1 MRNSVS
7 LVSHAIVLFSVVLLG
22 LQARAQ
28 QAGPS
33 SVPLLIS
40 GFDDVLRQA
49 NNTSL
54 WAAGKKVMEP
64 DQGYAGMVDLY
75 ARMTGGAGGAQPFYV
90 VSSFPIWLESR
101 AVDFLNTQRY
111 PKCEVYL
118 RDWILEWSAE
128 KFKLDRIQKILAE
141 NKGRKFI
148 VILDNSQSSLDIAV
162 KLKALH
168 PNELLQVYVRETVR
182 RKLPDSVVPFVTAF
196 DIALNEFKSRRMS
209 EDDLYEVGKASLQDG
224 PGKSL
229 VPDYSYCPSDY
240 NPCADFPLQVRGMCS
255 EISAK
260 ISRHCQGR
268 VSKK

>member
-7 LVSHAIVLFSVVLLG
+7 LVSHAIVFFFVIVTG
-22 LQARAQ
+22 FVARAQ

-33 SVPLLIS
+33 STPLLIS

-49 NNTSL
+49 DNTSL
-54 WAAGKKVMEP
+54 WAAGKKLMDP

-75 ARMTGGAGGAQPFYV
+75 TRIIGGQGTAQPFYV
-90 VSSFPIWLESR
+90 VSSFPIWLEGR
-101 AVDFLNTQRY
+101 TVDFLNTQRY

-148 VILDNSQSSLDIAV
+148 VVLDNSRASLDIAV

-168 PNELLQVYVRETVR
+168 PNELLQVYVRQTVN
-182 RKLPDSVVPFVTAF
+182 KNLPEGVVPFVTAF
-196 DIALNEFKSRRMS
+196 DIALNEFKNRRMS
-209 EDDLYEVGKASLQDG
+209 EDDLYEVGKASMADS
-224 PGKSL
+224 PSAAL
-229 VPDYSYCPSDY
+229 VPDYSFCPTDY
-240 NPCADFPLQVRGMCS
+240 NPCADFPLQVRGMCA
-255 EISAK
+255 EISA
-260 ISRHCQGR
+260 R
-268 VSKK
+268 VSQHC